1 MWEECSLSDVY
12 SGHLTFH
19 MILSVYTKPNLNLLH
34 SSLLMMILIM
44 PLILTAS
51 STVSLWL
58 ANYEY
63 HTPTFFFCSFFCPL
77 SHSFP
82 LLALQDV
89 DSDPDIY
96 VQCPAPGLPR
106 SASRQSWLMGY
117 PDWRFLNTHFHGVWR
132 ASWCPGNLPRLEHR
146 APDPALQGINRR

>member
-19 MILSVYTKPNLNLLH
+19 MILSVHTKPNLNLLH

-89 DSDPDIY
+89 DSDPDVY

-106 SASRQSWLMGY
+106 SASRQSWLIWAIRIEDSSTLTFMEYGGPAGVRETY
-117 PDWRFLNTHFHGVWR
+117 PAWNTER
-132 ASWCPGNLPRLEHR
+132 QILLSKE
-146 APDPALQGINRR
+146 